1 MPAAQLHTTRET
13 RLFPGGLPP
22 FVTLGELAPK
32 SLRREPLRVKGPL
45 SEVLPD
51 GGFPR
56 GGVVELTAPH
66 NLGQGTSVALLAC
79 AAAQAEARAR
89 GGESSWC
96 AFIDPDETLY
106 GPSVSASG
114 VCLERLLI
122 VRPPRHLVARIAL
135 RIAASHVCSVIV
147 IDVSGV
153 PGAGASSMGL
163 APRSES
169 LGAWPKIARK
179 LALAVENSSA
189 TVFLLTDRDAPR
201 PLSLPVAMRLE
212 LECLREK
219 LLSIRIVKEKY
230 GRVADPRRIAWTR
243 PSVARISEPDTAPR
257 WNQTG

>member
-1 MPAAQLHTTRET
+1 M
-13 RLFPGGLPP
+13 
-22 FVTLGELAPK
+22 
-32 SLRREPLRVKGPL
+32 KGPL
-45 SEVLPD
+45 AEVLPD

-56 GGVVELTAPH
+56 GGVVELMAPH
-66 NLGQGTSVALLAC
+66 NLGQGMSIALAAC
-79 AAAQAEARAR
+79 AASQAEGRAR

-96 AFIDPDETLY
+96 AFLDPDETLY
-106 GPSVSASG
+106 APAVQASG
-114 VCLERLLI
+114 VCLERLLV
-122 VRPPRHLVARIAL
+122 VRPPRHLVARVAL

-147 IDVSGV
+147 IDVSGI
-153 PGAGASSMGL
+153 PGAASCQQSL

-179 LALAVENSSA
+179 LALAVEKSQT

-212 LECLREK
+212 LESLREK

-243 PSVARISEPDTAPR
+243 PSVARISVPGAPPR